1 MVFINITLGYI
12 VIMVIK
18 CYYCVLKLMFRVVVV
33 YSGNYE
39 PKVHVNSKTIIVPK
53 MFVEITNNA
62 IMKKIIT

>member
-1 MVFINITLGYI
+1 MFLKT
-12 VIMVIK
+12 IM
-18 CYYCVLKLMFRVVVV
+18 KLTFRVVVV